1 MTSTAD
7 VPLIVLLGDEQIGKS
22 DLLAKLL
29 PAVPEHT
36 LHGGVATFSSF
47 DKGHSTLAWR
57 FVVDLSKIGHAPRVL
72 VDGEHG
78 MRAMLLKRADCIV
91 LAFALDSPASF
102 ASLEKYL
109 VEVKL
114 SKRAFQAPTILLGL
128 RSDLPHA
135 VSREEAEAF
144 AAKYGLRF
152 AAVSAQAGDLK
163 ELEELLEIAQVKGT
177 PMSHTFPSASDMMVA
192 GRNKEPSVPLG
203 AKDFVWPA
211 SAPNASGSASTWWSN
226 LVAKVWPSHQ

>member
-1 MTSTAD
+1 

-36 LHGGVATFSSF
+36 LNGGLATFSSF

-57 FVVDLSKIGHAPRVL
+57 FVVDLSKIGHAPRVA
-72 VDGEHG
+72 VDS

-91 LAFALDSPASF
+91 LAFALDSHASF
-102 ASLEKYL
+102 ASVEKYL
-109 VEVKL
+109 VEVKS

-192 GRNKEPSVPLG
+192 GRNTEPSAPHG

-211 SAPNASGSASTWWSN
+211 PAPKSGSKPTWWSS